1 MAPSPLRG
9 GPRSSRA
16 PASPSGS
23 PILVRVPVSGGDGAN
38 GLLERARHMRP
49 GSQPPGRPQSR
60 QQQLGGPGSR
70 FHPAPEMPS
79 PLACY
84 YGPTGPFAE
93 GEARPTACL

>member
-1 MAPSPLRG
+1 MAPSALRG
-9 GPRSSRA
+9 CPRSSRA

-23 PILVRVPVSGGDGAN
+23 PILVRVPASGGDGAS
-38 GLLERARHMRP
+38 GLLERARHLRP

-60 QQQLGGPGSR
+60 QQQLGGPGSGS
-70 FHPAPEMPS
+70 HHAPETPS

-93 GEARPTACL
+93 GEARHSACL